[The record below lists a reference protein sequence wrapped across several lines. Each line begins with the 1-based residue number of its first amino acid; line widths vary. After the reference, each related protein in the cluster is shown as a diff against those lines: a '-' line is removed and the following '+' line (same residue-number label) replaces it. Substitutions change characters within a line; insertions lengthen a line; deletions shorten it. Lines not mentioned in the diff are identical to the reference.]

1 LNDKLPKELVLM
13 DYEKAWKE
21 LKARIEAKV
30 GSGDRTLH
38 DGTLLQV
45 VFMMNAA
52 EMKKTQVRKAE
63 NARV

>member
-1 LNDKLPKELVLM
+1 M

-21 LKARIEAKV
+21 LKARIESKV

-52 EMKKTQVRKAE
+52 EMKKTQVRKVE